1 MTARSCRSL
10 ASTTPRR
17 AQERRINLRAIP
29 QAEQVDFSGR
39 SPGHWLLQTVP
50 WTHVETQIG
59 AELAPATLCRRIGWE
74 RDTACLVVT
83 RQTWRAEDWVTRV
96 RQVFDGRAYRV
107 TASLGDS

>member
-1 MTARSCRSL
+1 M
-10 ASTTPRR
+10 
-17 AQERRINLRAIP
+17 
-29 QAEQVDFSGR
+29 DFSGR